1 MTKQERYLVVG
12 LETKRKIKELAAKD
26 CRSMKSFVKVLIE
39 REFLKI
45 SNQKD

>member
-26 CRSMKSFVKVLIE
+26 FRSMKSYIKVLIE
-39 REFLKI
+39 KEYAKLI
-45 SNQKD
+45 DQKD